1 MVDQASKVM
10 IWSDFGYVINT
21 LNDTDRFT
29 GSTRSRSSGMN
40 YGNHTS
46 SPCSFTG
53 SVDGA
58 LRYGSDAQ
66 CSAGTTTATC
76 GGAVVLPVASALPL
90 GRLGLGVGKLLWRRR
105 TSCPEPMA
113 PTPSYSAARQGP
125 TSLLTDWASPIRTR
139 VKGPMGRWAHWWRDQ
154 SNILPL
160 DLTIYLL
167 TSFLIPLQISV

>member
-1 MVDQASKVM
+1 MKLIGSPDRLGVDQARWTMEIIPRVPVPSLVLLM
-10 IWSDFGYVINT
+10 E
-21 LNDTDRFT
+21 LCAMAA
-29 GSTRSRSSGMN
+29 TR
-40 YGNHTS
+40 
-46 SPCSFTG
+46 
-53 SVDGA
+53 
-58 LRYGSDAQ
+58 
-66 CSAGTTTATC
+66 SAGTTMTATC
-76 GGAVVLPVASALPL
+76 GGAVVLPVASELPL